1 MSILFITKVM
11 EINRVRPGEH
21 NFTQRLTSIANPPK
35 SLCFMGTL
43 PTSGAPVVAIVGS
56 RKPSAYGREV
66 TEQLAGDLAKAGCI
80 IVSGLALGIDG
91 IAQKAALEAGG
102 TVIGVIPNELPDISP
117 QTNYKLAMNII
128 KNGGAILSEWKKGNG
143 KVVNRWSFLERNRL
157 VSGLADAVIITEA
170 AERSG
175 TLNTAAHALSQGRDV
190 FAVPGNI
197 TSPLSAGCNA
207 LLKQGALVATT
218 ATDILNV
225 IAPSTTQSATD
236 QVVISLGETPAEN
249 TIIDLLRTGLRD
261 GDQLQQ
267 QSGLNPADFAT
278 ALTMLEI
285 NGVIK
290 PLGANNWALR

>member
-11 EINRVRPGEH
+11 EINRIRPDEH
-21 NFTQRLTSIANPPK
+21 IFTQRLASIANPPK
-35 SLCFMGTL
+35 SLCFMGKL

-66 TEQLAGDLAKAGCI
+66 TEQLAGDLATAGCI

-128 KNGGAILSEWKKGNG
+128 EKGGAILSEWKKGDG

-207 LLKQGALVATT
+207 LLKQGAYPATE
-218 ATDILNV
+218 AKDILQI
-225 IAPSTTQSATD
+225 IAPEQLKKSDQS
-236 QVVISLGETPAEN
+236 QLPLGSSPEE
-249 TIIDLLRTGLRD
+249 TIIINLIAGGVRS

-267 QSGLNPADFAT
+267 QSGLSASNFST

-290 PLGANNWALR
+290 PLGANNWTLK

>member
-1 MSILFITKVM
+1 
-11 EINRVRPGEH
+11 
-21 NFTQRLTSIANPPK
+21 
-35 SLCFMGTL
+35 MGKF
-43 PTSGAPVVAIVGS
+43 PDSGAPVVAIVGS

-66 TEQLAGDLAKAGCI
+66 TEQLASDLAKAGCI

-91 IAQKAALEAGG
+91 IAQKAALKAGG

-128 KNGGAILSEWKKGNG
+128 ENGGAILSEWKKGDG
-143 KVVNRWSFLERNRL
+143 KIVNRWSFLERNRL

-207 LLKQGALVATT
+207 LLKQGAYPATE
-218 ATDILNV
+218 AKDILHI
-225 IAPSTTQSATD
+225 IAPEQVKKPD
-236 QVVISLGETPAEN
+236 QNQLPLGSSPEE
-249 TIIDLLRTGLRD
+249 TIIINLIASGVRS

-267 QSGLNPADFAT
+267 QSGLPASNFST

-290 PLGANNWALR
+290 PLGANNWMLK

>member
-1 MSILFITKVM
+1 M
-11 EINRVRPGEH
+11 EINRIRPDEH
-21 NFTQRLTSIANPPK
+21 IFTQRLASVANPPK
-35 SLCFMGTL
+35 SLCFMGKL

-66 TEQLAGDLAKAGCI
+66 TEQLAGDLATAGCI
-80 IVSGLALGIDG
+80 IVSGLALGIDS

-128 KNGGAILSEWKKGNG
+128 KNGGAILSEWKKGDG

-207 LLKQGALVATT
+207 LLKQGAYLTT
-218 ATDILNV
+218 EAKDILQI
-225 IAPSTTQSATD
+225 IAPEQLKKPD
-236 QVVISLGETPAEN
+236 QNQLPLGSSPEE
-249 TIIDLLRTGLRD
+249 TIIINLIASGVRS

-267 QSGLNPADFAT
+267 QSGLSASNFST

-290 PLGANNWALR
+290 PLGANNWTLK

>member
-1 MSILFITKVM
+1 M
-11 EINRVRPGEH
+11 EINRIRPDEH
-21 NFTQRLTSIANPPK
+21 NFTQRLASIANPPK
-35 SLCFMGTL
+35 SLCFMGNL
-43 PTSGAPVVAIVGS
+43 PDSGAPVVAIVGS

-66 TEQLAGDLAKAGCI
+66 TEQLASNLATAGCI

-91 IAQKAALEAGG
+91 IAQRAALKAGG

-128 KNGGAILSEWKKGNG
+128 ENGGAILSEWKKGDG

-207 LLKQGALVATT
+207 LLKQGAYPATE
-218 ATDILNV
+218 AKDILHI
-225 IAPSTTQSATD
+225 IAPEQLKKPD
-236 QVVISLGETPAEN
+236 QNQLPLGSSPEE
-249 TIIDLLRTGLRD
+249 TIIINLIASGVRS

-267 QSGLNPADFAT
+267 QSGLTPADFAT

-285 NGVIK
+285 NGVVK
-290 PLGANNWALR
+290 PLGANNWILN

>member
-1 MSILFITKVM
+1 M
-11 EINRVRPGEH
+11 EINRIRPDEH
-21 NFTQRLTSIANPPK
+21 NFTQRLASIANPPK
-35 SLCFMGTL
+35 SLCFMGNL
-43 PTSGAPVVAIVGS
+43 PDSGAPVVAIVGS

-66 TEQLAGDLAKAGCI
+66 TEQLARDLAKAGCI

-128 KNGGAILSEWKKGNG
+128 KNGGAILSEWKKGDG

-207 LLKQGALVATT
+207 LLKQGAYPA
-218 ATDILNV
+218 AEAKDILQI
-225 IAPSTTQSATD
+225 IAPEQLKKTD
-236 QVVISLGETPAEN
+236 QSQLPLGSSPEE
-249 TIIDLLRTGLRD
+249 TIIINLIASGVRS

-267 QSGLNPADFAT
+267 QSGLSASNFST

-290 PLGANNWALR
+290 PLGANNWALK

>member
-1 MSILFITKVM
+1 M
-11 EINRVRPGEH
+11 EINRIRPDEH
-21 NFTQRLTSIANPPK
+21 IFTQRLASIANPPK
-35 SLCFMGTL
+35 SLCFMGKL

-66 TEQLAGDLAKAGCI
+66 TEQLASDLATAGCI

-91 IAQKAALEAGG
+91 IAQRAALEAGG

-128 KNGGAILSEWKKGNG
+128 KNGGAILSEWKKGDG

-207 LLKQGALVATT
+207 LLKQGAYPVTEAK
-218 ATDILNV
+218 DILQI
-225 IAPSTTQSATD
+225 IAPEQLKKPD
-236 QVVISLGETPAEN
+236 QNQLPLGSSPEE
-249 TIIDLLRTGLRD
+249 TIIINLIASGVRS

-267 QSGLNPADFAT
+267 QSGLSASNFST

-290 PLGANNWALR
+290 PLGANNWMLK

>member
-11 EINRVRPGEH
+11 EINRICPDEH
-21 NFTQRLTSIANPPK
+21 NFTQRLASIANPPK

-43 PTSGAPVVAIVGS
+43 PSSGAPVVAIVGS

-66 TEQLAGDLAKAGCI
+66 TEQLASDLAKAGCI
-80 IVSGLALGIDG
+80 IISGLALGIDG

-128 KNGGAILSEWKKGNG
+128 EKGGAILSEWKKGDG
-143 KVVNRWSFLERNRL
+143 KIVNRWSFLERNRL

-218 ATDILNV
+218 ATDILDV
-225 IAPSTTQSATD
+225 ITPSATQSATD
-236 QVVISLGETPAEN
+236 QAVIPLGETPAEN

-278 ALTMLEI
+278 ALTMLEV

-290 PLGANNWALR
+290 PLGANNWTLR

>member
-1 MSILFITKVM
+1 M
-11 EINRVRPGEH
+11 EINRIRPDEH
-21 NFTQRLTSIANPPK
+21 NFTQRLASIANPPK
-35 SLCFMGTL
+35 SLCFMGIL
-43 PTSGAPVVAIVGS
+43 PTSDAPVVAIVGS

-66 TEQLAGDLAKAGCI
+66 TEQLAGDLATADCI

-91 IAQKAALEAGG
+91 IAQRAALEAGG

-128 KNGGAILSEWKKGNG
+128 KNGGAILSEWKKGDG

-157 VSGLADAVIITEA
+157 VSGLSDAVIITEA

-218 ATDILNV
+218 ATDILDA
-225 IAPSTTQSATD
+225 IAPSATQPVTD
-236 QVVISLGETPAEN
+236 QTIVPLGETPAEN
-249 TIIDLLRTGLRD
+249 TIIGLLRAGLRD
-261 GDQLQQ
+261 GNQLQQ

-285 NGVIK
+285 NDVVK
-290 PLGANNWALR
+290 PLGANNWTLN

>member
-1 MSILFITKVM
+1 M
-11 EINRVRPGEH
+11 EINRIRPDEH
-21 NFTQRLTSIANPPK
+21 NFTQRLASIANPPK

-66 TEQLAGDLAKAGCI
+66 TEQLASDLAKAGCI

-91 IAQKAALEAGG
+91 IAQRAALEAGG

-128 KNGGAILSEWKKGNG
+128 KNGGAILSEWKKGDG
-143 KVVNRWSFLERNRL
+143 KIVNRWSFLERNRL

-207 LLKQGALVATT
+207 LLKQGAYPVTEAK
-218 ATDILNV
+218 DILHI
-225 IAPSTTQSATD
+225 IAPEQLKKPDQS
-236 QVVISLGETPAEN
+236 QLPLGSSPEE
-249 TIIDLLRTGLRD
+249 TIIINLIASGIRS

-290 PLGANNWALR
+290 PLGANNWTLN

>member
-1 MSILFITKVM
+1 M
-11 EINRVRPGEH
+11 EINRIRPDEH
-21 NFTQRLTSIANPPK
+21 NFTQRLASIANPPK

-56 RKPSAYGREV
+56 RKPSAYGREM

-128 KNGGAILSEWKKGNG
+128 KNGGAILSEWKKGDG
-143 KVVNRWSFLERNRL
+143 KIVNRWSFLERNRL

-207 LLKQGALVATT
+207 LLKQGAYPATE
-218 ATDILNV
+218 AKDILQI
-225 IAPSTTQSATD
+225 IAPEQLKASSQS
-236 QVVISLGETPAEN
+236 QLPLGSSPEE
-249 TIIDLLRTGLRD
+249 TIIINLIASGVRS

-267 QSGLNPADFAT
+267 QSGLSASNFST

-290 PLGANNWALR
+290 PLGANNWMLK

>member
-1 MSILFITKVM
+1 M
-11 EINRVRPGEH
+11 EINRIRPDEY
-21 NFTQRLTSIANPPK
+21 NFTQRLASIANPPK

-91 IAQKAALEAGG
+91 IAQRAALKAGG

-128 KNGGAILSEWKKGNG
+128 KNGGAILSEWKKGDG
-143 KVVNRWSFLERNRL
+143 KIVNRWSFLERNRL

-207 LLKQGALVATT
+207 LLKQGALVATA
-218 ATDILNV
+218 ATDILDA

-236 QVVISLGETPAEN
+236 QAVIPLGETPAEN

-290 PLGANNWALR
+290 PLGANNWTLN

>member
-11 EINRVRPGEH
+11 EINRIRPDEH
-21 NFTQRLTSIANPPK
+21 NFTQRLASIANPPK

-66 TEQLAGDLAKAGCI
+66 TEQLASDLAKAGCI
-80 IVSGLALGIDG
+80 IISGLALGIDG

-128 KNGGAILSEWKKGNG
+128 EKGGAILSEWKKGDG

-218 ATDILNV
+218 ATDILDA
-225 IAPSTTQSATD
+225 IAPSATQPVTD
-236 QVVISLGETPAEN
+236 QAIIPLGETPAEN

-285 NGVIK
+285 NDVVK
-290 PLGANNWALR
+290 PLGANNWTLN

>member
-11 EINRVRPGEH
+11 EINRIRPDEH
-21 NFTQRLTSIANPPK
+21 NFTQRLASIANPPK

-128 KNGGAILSEWKKGNG
+128 KNGGAILSEWKKGDG
-143 KVVNRWSFLERNRL
+143 KIVNRWSFLERNRL

-207 LLKQGALVATT
+207 LLKQGALITTT

-225 IAPSTTQSATD
+225 IAPSNARSATD
-236 QVVISLGETPAEN
+236 QAVIPLGETPAEN

-290 PLGANNWALR
+290 PLGANNWTLN

>member
-1 MSILFITKVM
+1 M
-11 EINRVRPGEH
+11 EINRIRPDEH
-21 NFTQRLTSIANPPK
+21 IFTQRLASIANPPK
-35 SLCFMGTL
+35 SLCFMGKL

-128 KNGGAILSEWKKGNG
+128 KNGGAILSEWQKGDS

-207 LLKQGALVATT
+207 LLKQGAYPVTEAK
-218 ATDILNV
+218 DILQI
-225 IAPSTTQSATD
+225 IAPEQLKKPD
-236 QVVISLGETPAEN
+236 QNQLPLGSSPEE
-249 TIIDLLRTGLRD
+249 TIIINLIASGVRS

-267 QSGLNPADFAT
+267 QSGLSASNFST

-290 PLGANNWALR
+290 PLGANNWMLK

>member
-1 MSILFITKVM
+1 M
-11 EINRVRPGEH
+11 EINRICPDEH
-21 NFTQRLTSIANPPK
+21 NFTQRLASIANPPK

-66 TEQLAGDLAKAGCI
+66 TEQLACDLAKAGCI

-91 IAQKAALEAGG
+91 IAQRAALEAGG

-128 KNGGAILSEWKKGNG
+128 KNGGAILSEWKKGDG
-143 KVVNRWSFLERNRL
+143 KIVNRWSFLERNRL

-207 LLKQGALVATT
+207 LLKQGAYPATE
-218 ATDILNV
+218 AKDILHI
-225 IAPSTTQSATD
+225 IAPEQVKKPD
-236 QVVISLGETPAEN
+236 QNQLPLGSSPEE
-249 TIIDLLRTGLRD
+249 TIIINLIASGVRS

-267 QSGLNPADFAT
+267 QSGLPASNFST

-290 PLGANNWALR
+290 PLGANNWTLK

>member
-1 MSILFITKVM
+1 M
-11 EINRVRPGEH
+11 EINRIRPDEH
-21 NFTQRLTSIANPPK
+21 NFTQRLASIANPPK
-35 SLCFMGTL
+35 SLCFMGKL

-66 TEQLAGDLAKAGCI
+66 TEQLASDLATAGCI

-91 IAQKAALEAGG
+91 IAQRAALEAGG

-128 KNGGAILSEWKKGNG
+128 KNGGAILSEWKKGDG
-143 KVVNRWSFLERNRL
+143 KIVNRWSFLERNRL

-170 AERSG
+170 AGRSG

-207 LLKQGALVATT
+207 LLKQGAYPATE
-218 ATDILNV
+218 ATDILHV
-225 IAPSTTQSATD
+225 IAPEQLKKIDQS
-236 QVVISLGETPAEN
+236 QLPLGSSPEE
-249 TIIDLLRTGLRD
+249 TIIINLIASGVRS

-267 QSGLNPADFAT
+267 QSGLSASNFST

-290 PLGANNWALR
+290 PLGANNWMLK

>member
-1 MSILFITKVM
+1 M
-11 EINRVRPGEH
+11 EINRVRPDEH
-21 NFTQRLTSIANPPK
+21 NFTQRLASIANPPK

-66 TEQLAGDLAKAGCI
+66 TEQLASDLAKAGCI

-91 IAQKAALEAGG
+91 IAQRAALEAGG

-128 KNGGAILSEWKKGNG
+128 KNGGAILSEWKKGDG

-218 ATDILNV
+218 ATDILDA
-225 IAPSTTQSATD
+225 IAPSATQSTTD
-236 QVVISLGETPAEN
+236 QAIIPLGETPAEN
-249 TIIDLLRTGLRD
+249 TIIDLLRAGLRD

-267 QSGLNPADFAT
+267 QSGLTPADFAT

-285 NGVIK
+285 NGVVK
-290 PLGANNWALR
+290 PLGANNWTLR

>member
-1 MSILFITKVM
+1 M
-11 EINRVRPGEH
+11 EINRIRPDEH
-21 NFTQRLTSIANPPK
+21 IFTQRLASIANPPK
-35 SLCFMGTL
+35 SLCFMGNL
-43 PTSGAPVVAIVGS
+43 PDSGAPVVAIVGS

-66 TEQLAGDLAKAGCI
+66 TEQLASDLAKAGCI

-91 IAQKAALEAGG
+91 IAQRAALEAGG

-128 KNGGAILSEWKKGNG
+128 ENGGAILSEWKKGDG

-207 LLKQGALVATT
+207 LLKQGAYPATE
-218 ATDILNV
+218 AKDILQI
-225 IAPSTTQSATD
+225 IAPEQLKKSSQN
-236 QVVISLGETPAEN
+236 QLPLGSSPEE
-249 TIIDLLRTGLRD
+249 TIIINLIAGGIRS

-267 QSGLNPADFAT
+267 QSGLSASNFST

-290 PLGANNWALR
+290 PLGANNWMLK

>member
-1 MSILFITKVM
+1 M
-11 EINRVRPGEH
+11 EINRIRPDEH
-21 NFTQRLTSIANPPK
+21 NFTQRLASIANPPK

-80 IVSGLALGIDG
+80 IVSGLAIGIDG
-91 IAQKAALEAGG
+91 IAQRAALEAGG
-102 TVIGVIPNELPDISP
+102 TVIGVIPNELPDILP

-128 KNGGAILSEWKKGNG
+128 KNGGAILSEWKKGDG
-143 KVVNRWSFLERNRL
+143 KIVNRWSFLERNRL

-207 LLKQGALVATT
+207 LLKQGAYPATE
-218 ATDILNV
+218 AKDILQI
-225 IAPSTTQSATD
+225 IAPEQLKKSSQN
-236 QVVISLGETPAEN
+236 QLPLGSSPEE
-249 TIIDLLRTGLRD
+249 TIIINLIASGVRS

-267 QSGLNPADFAT
+267 QSGLSASNFST

-290 PLGANNWALR
+290 PLGANNWTLR

>member
-1 MSILFITKVM
+1 M
-11 EINRVRPGEH
+11 EINRIRPDEH
-21 NFTQRLTSIANPPK
+21 NFTQRLASIANPPK

-66 TEQLAGDLAKAGCI
+66 TEQLASDLAKAGCI

-91 IAQKAALEAGG
+91 IAQRAALKAGG

-128 KNGGAILSEWKKGNG
+128 KNGGAILSEWKKGDG

-218 ATDILNV
+218 ATDILDT
-225 IAPSTTQSATD
+225 IAPSATQPVTD
-236 QVVISLGETPAEN
+236 QAIIPLGETPAEN

-290 PLGANNWALR
+290 PLGANNWTLS

>member
-1 MSILFITKVM
+1 M
-11 EINRVRPGEH
+11 EINRIRPDEH
-21 NFTQRLTSIANPPK
+21 NFTQRLASIANPPK
-35 SLCFMGTL
+35 SLCFMGKL

-66 TEQLAGDLAKAGCI
+66 TEQLAGDLATAGCI

-128 KNGGAILSEWKKGNG
+128 KNGGAIISEWKKGDG

-207 LLKQGALVATT
+207 LLKQGAYPATE
-218 ATDILNV
+218 AKDILQI
-225 IAPSTTQSATD
+225 IAPEQLKKPD
-236 QVVISLGETPAEN
+236 QNQLPLGSSPEE
-249 TIIDLLRTGLRD
+249 TIIINLIAGGIRS

-267 QSGLNPADFAT
+267 QSGLSASNFST

-290 PLGANNWALR
+290 PLGANNWMLK

>member
-1 MSILFITKVM
+1 M
-11 EINRVRPGEH
+11 EINRIIPDEH
-21 NFTQRLTSIANPPK
+21 NFTQRLASIANPPK

-66 TEQLAGDLAKAGCI
+66 TEQLASDLAKAGCI
-80 IVSGLALGIDG
+80 IISGLALGIDG

-128 KNGGAILSEWKKGNG
+128 KNGGAILSEWKKGDG

-207 LLKQGALVATT
+207 LLKQGAYPATE
-218 ATDILNV
+218 AKDILHI
-225 IAPSTTQSATD
+225 IAPEQLKKSDQS
-236 QVVISLGETPAEN
+236 QLPLGSSPEE
-249 TIIDLLRTGLRD
+249 TIIINLIAGGVRS

-267 QSGLNPADFAT
+267 QSGLSASNFST

-290 PLGANNWALR
+290 PLGANNWMLK

>member
-1 MSILFITKVM
+1 M
-11 EINRVRPGEH
+11 EINRIRPDEH
-21 NFTQRLTSIANPPK
+21 NFTQRLASIANPPK
-35 SLCFMGTL
+35 SLCFMGKL

-66 TEQLAGDLAKAGCI
+66 TEQLAGDLATAGCI

-128 KNGGAILSEWKKGNG
+128 KNGGAIISEWKKGDG

-207 LLKQGALVATT
+207 LLKQGAYPATE
-218 ATDILNV
+218 AKDILQI
-225 IAPSTTQSATD
+225 IAPEQLKKSSQN
-236 QVVISLGETPAEN
+236 QLPLGSSPEE
-249 TIIDLLRTGLRD
+249 TIIINLIASGIRS

-267 QSGLNPADFAT
+267 QSGLSASNFST

-290 PLGANNWALR
+290 PLGANNWMLK

>member
-1 MSILFITKVM
+1 M
-11 EINRVRPGEH
+11 EINRIRPDEH
-21 NFTQRLTSIANPPK
+21 NFTQRLASIANPPK
-35 SLCFMGTL
+35 SLCFMGNL
-43 PTSGAPVVAIVGS
+43 PDSGAPVVAIVGS

-66 TEQLAGDLAKAGCI
+66 TEQLASDLAKAGCI

-91 IAQKAALEAGG
+91 IAQRAALEAGG

-128 KNGGAILSEWKKGNG
+128 KNGGAILSEWKKGDG

-207 LLKQGALVATT
+207 LLKQGAYPATE
-218 ATDILNV
+218 AKDILQI
-225 IAPSTTQSATD
+225 IAPEQLKKSDQS
-236 QVVISLGETPAEN
+236 QLPLGSSPEE
-249 TIIDLLRTGLRD
+249 TIIINLIAGGIRS

-267 QSGLNPADFAT
+267 QSGLSASNFST

-290 PLGANNWALR
+290 PLGANNWTLK

>member
-1 MSILFITKVM
+1 M
-11 EINRVRPGEH
+11 EINRIRPDEH
-21 NFTQRLTSIANPPK
+21 NFTQRLASIANPPK

-66 TEQLAGDLAKAGCI
+66 TEQLASDLAKAGCI

-91 IAQKAALEAGG
+91 IAQRAALEAGG

-117 QTNYKLAMNII
+117 QTNYKLAMNIVE
-128 KNGGAILSEWKKGNG
+128 NGGAILSEWKKGDG
-143 KVVNRWSFLERNRL
+143 KIVNRWSFLERNRL

-218 ATDILNV
+218 ATDILDV

-236 QVVISLGETPAEN
+236 QAVTPLGETPAEN

-290 PLGANNWALR
+290 PLGANNWTLN

>member
-1 MSILFITKVM
+1 M
-11 EINRVRPGEH
+11 EINRIRPDEH
-21 NFTQRLTSIANPPK
+21 NFTQRLASIANPPK
-35 SLCFMGTL
+35 SLCFMGKL

-66 TEQLAGDLAKAGCI
+66 TEQLAGDLATAGCI

-117 QTNYKLAMNII
+117 QTNYKLAMSTI
-128 KNGGAILSEWKKGNG
+128 KNGGAILSEWQKGDG

-207 LLKQGALVATT
+207 LLKQGAYPATE
-218 ATDILNV
+218 AKDILQI
-225 IAPSTTQSATD
+225 IAPEQLKKPGQSQLPLGSSPEETII
-236 QVVISLGETPAEN
+236 ISLIASGV
-249 TIIDLLRTGLRD
+249 RS

-267 QSGLNPADFAT
+267 QSGLSASNFST

-290 PLGANNWALR
+290 PLGANNWTLK

>member
-11 EINRVRPGEH
+11 EINRIRPDEH
-21 NFTQRLTSIANPPK
+21 IFTQRLASIANPPK
-35 SLCFMGTL
+35 SLCFMGNL

-56 RKPSAYGREV
+56 RKPSAYGREA

-128 KNGGAILSEWKKGNG
+128 KNGGAILSEWKKGDG

-207 LLKQGALVATT
+207 LLKQGAYPVTE
-218 ATDILNV
+218 ATDILQI
-225 IAPSTTQSATD
+225 IAPEQLKASSQN
-236 QVVISLGETPAEN
+236 QLPLGSSPEE
-249 TIIDLLRTGLRD
+249 TIIINLIAGGVRS

-267 QSGLNPADFAT
+267 QSGLSASNFST

-290 PLGANNWALR
+290 PLGANNWTLK

>member
-1 MSILFITKVM
+1 M
-11 EINRVRPGEH
+11 EINRIRPDEY
-21 NFTQRLTSIANPPK
+21 NFTQRLASIANPPK

-66 TEQLAGDLAKAGCI
+66 TEQLASDLATAGCI

-128 KNGGAILSEWKKGNG
+128 KNGGAILSEWKKGDG
-143 KVVNRWSFLERNRL
+143 KIVNRWSFLERNRL

-225 IAPSTTQSATD
+225 IAPSNARSDTD
-236 QVVISLGETPAEN
+236 QAVITLGETPAEN

-290 PLGANNWALR
+290 PLGANNWTLR

>member
-1 MSILFITKVM
+1 M
-11 EINRVRPGEH
+11 EINRIRPDEH
-21 NFTQRLTSIANPPK
+21 NFTQRLASIANPPK
-35 SLCFMGTL
+35 SLCFMGKL

-66 TEQLAGDLAKAGCI
+66 TEQLAGDLATAGCI

-117 QTNYKLAMNII
+117 QTNYRLAMNII
-128 KNGGAILSEWKKGNG
+128 EKGGAILSEWQKGDG

-207 LLKQGALVATT
+207 LLKQGAYPVTEAKDVLH
-218 ATDILNV
+218 I
-225 IAPSTTQSATD
+225 IAPEQLKKSDQS
-236 QVVISLGETPAEN
+236 QLPLGSSPEE
-249 TIIDLLRTGLRD
+249 TIIINLIAGGIRS

-267 QSGLNPADFAT
+267 QSGLSASNFST

-290 PLGANNWALR
+290 PLGANNWTLK

>member
-1 MSILFITKVM
+1 M
-11 EINRVRPGEH
+11 EINRIRPDEH
-21 NFTQRLTSIANPPK
+21 IFTQRLASIANPPK

-66 TEQLAGDLAKAGCI
+66 TEQLASDLAKAGCT

-128 KNGGAILSEWKKGNG
+128 KNGGAILSEWKKGDG
-143 KVVNRWSFLERNRL
+143 KIVNRWSFLERNRL

-207 LLKQGALVATT
+207 LLKQGAYPATE
-218 ATDILNV
+218 AKDILQI
-225 IAPSTTQSATD
+225 IAPEQLKKADQS
-236 QVVISLGETPAEN
+236 QLPLGSSPEE
-249 TIIDLLRTGLRD
+249 TIIINLIAGGVRS

-267 QSGLNPADFAT
+267 QSGLSASNFST

-290 PLGANNWALR
+290 PLGANNWMLK